1 MAELSISDFYEGMRA
16 ALGDEGV
23 AGSYDYLDE
32 QLGAAVRTVVK
43 AGMIRCVAVKTG
55 DPTKLDPAPPNP
67 DTWGYL
73 MFKAALMLRGGAVAR
88 SVRTR
93 AFSTSVQPMA
103 HRDTVHNLEAQI
115 AEIEAKGNLCG
126 NANDTDDKGLFIAN
140 QDVLTI
146 CRSWLRCYDEPDLP
160 DDCCA

>member
-1 MAELSISDFYEGMRA
+1 MAELLISDFYEGMRA

-23 AGSYDYLDE
+23 AGSYDFLDD
-32 QLGAAVRTVVK
+32 QLAAAIRTVIK
-43 AGMIRCVAVKTG
+43 AGMIPCVSVKTG
-55 DPTKLDPAPPNP
+55 DTTKLDPAPPNP

-73 MFKAALMLRGGAVAR
+73 LFKAALLLRSGAVAR

-126 NANDTDDKGLFIAN
+126 SATETTDKGLFIAN
-140 QDVLTI
+140 QDVVTI
-146 CRSWLRCYDEPDLP
+146 CRTWLACFDEPDLP
-160 DDCCA
+160 DCCA